1 MMTSNV
7 VISEIDADM
16 CVVLRKAKKHVL
28 YRELVS
34 TRERIT
40 L

>member
-1 MMTSNV
+1 MTGNV
-7 VISEIDADM
+7 VISEVDARM
-16 CVVLRKAKKHVL
+16 CVVLSEAEKHVL
-28 YRELVS
+28 YRELVG